1 MSDYVPAKGLWE
13 TVTGKPL
20 PSYAELRA
28 RYAKPCPDGCHRIDP
43 HEHTADGGTVSAQV
57 PEVDF
62 HAALRN
68 DSHAWDLKTRLE
80 MILGRP
86 YLATKLVDQLDGET
100 ATNLADRLQAIV
112 TGEIDAAVR
121 RVHLEVDRQVEAKM
135 EAIRAE
141 RARGVSRERF
151 GRGNPAR

>member
-1 MSDYVPAKGLWE
+1 MGEGTEPAKGLWG

-28 RYAKPCPDGCHRIDP
+28 KYPEP
-43 HEHTADGGTVSAQV
+43 AQAPV
-57 PEVDF
+57 VDF

-141 RARGVSRERF
+141 RAKGVSRERF
-151 GRGNPAR
+151 GRTDRSR